1 LTKYALDANLF
12 IDAFRDAE
20 EEVRL
25 LAFHRQFAP
34 VQYLSVV
41 VALELRAG
49 VRTAAAR
56 ARLERHVLRP
66 FEERGRVIVPGRL
79 SWDLAGDAMAQ
90 LRPAAGRAFYND
102 VLIAASC
109 REHGVTLVTR
119 NLRDFA
125 RISEVLPFDFVA
137 AWP

>member
-1 LTKYALDANLF
+1 MTKYALDASLF
-12 IDAFRDAE
+12 IDAFRNLDE
-20 EEVRL
+20 EARL
-25 LAFHRQFAP
+25 VDFHRQFAP

-49 VRTAAAR
+49 ARTPAAR
-56 ARLERHVLRP
+56 ARLQRHVVRP
-66 FEERGRVIVPGRL
+66 FEERGRIIVPGRQ

-90 LRPAAGRAFYND
+90 LRPAPGRAFYND

-125 RISEVLPFDFVA
+125 RINEVLPFDFVE